1 MQSDSKTLETP
12 QLATVIFSNLKEMV
26 KAQHAAHESL
36 LGFSWKKMWP
46 FHYFI
51 PQVDY
56 LRVMRILEQVRQH
69 TRDQKNFLQTER
81 HQAPVQDATFLD
93 LVPSYLDA
101 LAETCTQLIRLAQY
115 KQDRLEKKSV
125 GGIKVLN
132 QLLLDYQNTQ
142 DNLSRHGAVLQKAW
156 VER

>member
-1 MQSDSKTLETP
+1 MQSDSKTIETP

-46 FHYFI
+46 FYYFI

-69 TRDQKNFLQTER
+69 TRDQKIFLQNER
-81 HQAPVQDATFLD
+81 QQAPDPDSAFLA
-93 LVPSYLDA
+93 LVPGYLDA

-115 KQDRLEKKSV
+115 KQDRLEKKPV
-125 GGIKVLN
+125 GGVRVLN

-156 VER
+156 AER

>member
-1 MQSDSKTLETP
+1 MQSDSKTIETP

-46 FHYFI
+46 FYYFI

-69 TRDQKNFLQTER
+69 TRDQKIFLQNER
-81 HQAPVQDATFLD
+81 QQAPDPDSAFLD
-93 LVPSYLDA
+93 LVPGYLDA

-115 KQDRLEKKSV
+115 KQDRLEKKPV
-125 GGIKVLN
+125 GGVRVLN

-156 VER
+156 AER